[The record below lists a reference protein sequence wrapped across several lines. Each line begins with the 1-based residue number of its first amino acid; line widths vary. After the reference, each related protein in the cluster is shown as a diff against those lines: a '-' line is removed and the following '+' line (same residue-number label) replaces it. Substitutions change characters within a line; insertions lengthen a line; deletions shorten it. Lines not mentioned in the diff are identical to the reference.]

1 MKSLI
6 FDMDDTLYNEIEFVF
21 SGFKAVDDWLIKNWN
36 QKGFYK
42 IAINIFL
49 NGEKK
54 FVFNQALDY
63 LGIEYSSSQI
73 DEMVNVYRNHLPEIT
88 ILEEFIA
95 LQKKI
100 YPWVKLGVITDGYLA
115 TQKNKANSLR
125 LKKYFQTIVFTDEY
139 GKKFWKP
146 HRLPY
151 DVICKEF
158 RCNHED
164 CIYVGD
170 NINKDFITAKRLGWR
185 TIQVIREE
193 SIYKNQIV
201 EEQYK
206 AHHIIKDLREIA
218 EIKEIKDLFC
228 T

>member
-1 MKSLI
+1 MNVKSLI

-95 LQKKI
+95 LQKNL
-100 YPWVKLGVITDGYLA
+100 PLG
-115 TQKNKANSLR
+115 
-125 LKKYFQTIVFTDEY
+125 E
-139 GKKFWKP
+139 
-146 HRLPY
+146 
-151 DVICKEF
+151 
-158 RCNHED
+158 
-164 CIYVGD
+164 
-170 NINKDFITAKRLGWR
+170 
-185 TIQVIREE
+185 IR
-193 SIYKNQIV
+193 SHY
-201 EEQYK
+201 
-206 AHHIIKDLREIA
+206 
-218 EIKEIKDLFC
+218 
-228 T
+228 